1 MNEILNLRES
11 IKSLMMSE
19 YRLWDAL
26 FTLAKQKLEEGDEA
40 AYTTLLA
47 AANVHGRKHEK
58 LMSVL
63 QCFNKTFAEDL
74 EEGD

>member
-40 AYTTLLA
+40 AYTTLLT
-47 AANVHGRKHEK
+47 AANVHGRKHGK

-74 EEGD
+74 EGDE

>member
-26 FTLAKQKLEEGDEA
+26 YTLAKQKLEDGDES
-40 AYTTLLA
+40 AYTALLA
-47 AANVHGRKHEK
+47 AANVHGRKHGK

>member
-19 YRLWDAL
+19 YRLWDSL
-26 FTLAKQKLEEGDEA
+26 FTLAKQKQEEGDES
-40 AYTTLLA
+40 AYITLLT
-47 AANVHGRKHEK
+47 AANVHARKHGK

-63 QCFNKTFAEDL
+63 QCFNKTFDEEL
-74 EEGD
+74 EGL